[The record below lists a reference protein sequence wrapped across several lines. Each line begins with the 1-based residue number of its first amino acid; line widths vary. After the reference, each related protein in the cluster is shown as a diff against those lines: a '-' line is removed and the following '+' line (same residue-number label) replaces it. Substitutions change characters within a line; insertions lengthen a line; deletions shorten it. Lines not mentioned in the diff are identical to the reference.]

1 MMQRTVTVT
10 EKTTGRVIGALPID
24 LAQQDHE
31 ASDDQYFT
39 KAFEAAMDSGLIRE
53 DDKHAVEFRLE

>member
-1 MMQRTVTVT
+1 MMQRTVTVI

-24 LAQQDHE
+24 LAQQNHE

-39 KAFEAAMDSGLIRE
+39 KAFEAAMDSGLISE
-53 DDKHAVEFRLE
+53 ADKHAVEFRLE